1 MLLRSL
7 LQLCELRKME
17 TQSSWHCPI
26 QVDAF
31 IMYGHEYMGTL
42 VAMVA
47 LWGGSNAQAAHG
59 ASEGS
64 GASCLGTLTSVM

>member
-1 MLLRSL
+1 
-7 LQLCELRKME
+7 ME
-17 TQSSWHCPI
+17 TQSSWHRPI

-47 LWGGSNAQAAHG
+47 LVVQMRKLHMVPAKAVVHPAF
-59 ASEGS
+59 
-64 GASCLGTLTSVM
+64 GTLTSVM